1 VAPVKKAPTASAAP
15 KPDAKS
21 LEQGYKKLTP
31 DQQEKVT
38 KAAEMTDYRINK
50 RLNERVM
57 FDDAN
62 GTIKNANQQVVAPFQ
77 KMTPDE
83 KAALSL
89 YGQDGVK
96 YYQQVNQMLRGGIME
111 ESTPEK
117 IAMAEFI
124 SKNLQSG
131 LEKLPTNT
139 SPELQRAVSGNFATG
154 LGKLKVGDTIVDK
167 GFGSYTNNG
176 APTLDQFFKRDQPNA
191 GIRILNSKAKEV
203 APVMEYSR
211 EGEHISLPGAKYKL
225 VDIQE
230 KGLHSRKT
238 MGYIPLYTFEEI
250 I

>member
-96 YYQQVNQMLRGGIME
+96 YYQQVNQMLRGGKMV

-117 IAMAEFI
+117 VAMSEFI

-139 SPELQRAVSGNFATG
+139 SPELQRAVSGNFATE
-154 LGKLKVGDTIVDK
+154 LGKLKLGDTIVDK

-176 APTLDQFFKRDQPNA
+176 APTLNQFFKTDQPNA

-230 KGLHSRKT
+230 KGIYSRKT
-238 MGYIPLYTFEEI
+238 MGYVPLYTFEEI